1 MTCPF
6 LRTSHKY
13 IRVNE
18 VFIVLSKLR
27 NGHSAFII
35 FVIAFHIWFL
45 LDVQSASNKFE
56 NLMLIIPLVTA
67 SLIIGLGILV
77 GIVREPTSVSGQ
89 NNLPKIDRRIPLL
102 MIVLCFYFFGL
113 LFLTF
118 DIATFLFIFFSL
130 IILGERKIWVG
141 ILYSI
146 IATAIFVFGLK
157 FMISVPVP
165 TVLD

>member
-1 MTCPF
+1 M
-6 LRTSHKY
+6 
-13 IRVNE
+13 
-18 VFIVLSKLR
+18 
-27 NGHSAFII
+27 
-35 FVIAFHIWFL
+35 
-45 LDVQSASNKFE
+45 SNKFE
-56 NLMLIIPLVTA
+56 NVMLIIPLVTA

-77 GIVREPTSVSGQ
+77 GVVREPTSLSGQ

-102 MIVLCFYFFGL
+102 MIVLCFYFLGL

-146 IATAIFVFGLK
+146 ISTAIFVFGLK

-165 TVLD
+165 TVLG

>member
-1 MTCPF
+1 M
-6 LRTSHKY
+6 
-13 IRVNE
+13 
-18 VFIVLSKLR
+18 LSKLR
-27 NGHSAFII
+27 NGHLAFII
-35 FVIAFHIWFL
+35 FVIAFHFWFL

-67 SLIIGLGILV
+67 SLITGLGILV
-77 GIVREPTSVSGQ
+77 GVVRESTSLSGQ

-118 DIATFLFIFFSL
+118 DTATFLFIFFSL

-165 TVLD
+165 TVLG